1 MKWEIINNTLSK
13 EFEFKNFV
21 EAVEFINKIMP
32 LAEKAKHH
40 PDIYLHSYSKV
51 KIMLLSH
58 DVGKVTGKDYKL
70 AEKID
75 AI

>member
-1 MKWEIINNTLSK
+1 MKWEIINNKLSK
-13 EFEFKNFV
+13 EFEFNSFV
-21 EAVEFINKIMP
+21 EAVDFINKIMP
-32 LAEKAKHH
+32 LAEKAKYH

-58 DVGKVTGKDYKL
+58 GEGRVTNKDYNL
-70 AEKID
+70 ADKIN

>member
-58 DVGKVTGKDYKL
+58 DVGKVTDKDYKL